1 MDSLQ
6 ELKLAKDFLIHDDV
20 LRPVIEKY
28 ELTSSVMSTRLFY
41 DVLESIVS
49 QQLSIKAADTI
60 FKRFLALLPEQFTP
74 EDVYALTHEQLRS
87 VGLSN
92 NKAIYVH
99 ALAHEVVMN
108 AFEMDTLHQV
118 SDEEVIVQLTRIK
131 GIGRWTAEMMLIFA
145 LGRPDVFSVGDLG
158 LRAAVEKL
166 YGIERTKLKEIEEL
180 SQQWKPYRSYA
191 SRWLWKSLDNK

>member
-1 MDSLQ
+1 M
-6 ELKLAKDFLIHDDV
+6 KDEM
-20 LRPVIEKY
+20 LRSVIERVDLEPKKI
-28 ELTSSVMSTRLFY
+28 SMRMFY

-60 FKRFLALLPEQFTP
+60 FKRLLGLLPESFTA
-74 EDVYALTHEQLRS
+74 ENVYALTHEQLRS

-108 AFEMDTLHQV
+108 EFDMEMLHEF

-145 LGRPDVFSVGDLG
+145 LGRPDVFSIGDLG

-166 YGIERTKLKEIEEL
+166 CGIERTKLKEIEEL